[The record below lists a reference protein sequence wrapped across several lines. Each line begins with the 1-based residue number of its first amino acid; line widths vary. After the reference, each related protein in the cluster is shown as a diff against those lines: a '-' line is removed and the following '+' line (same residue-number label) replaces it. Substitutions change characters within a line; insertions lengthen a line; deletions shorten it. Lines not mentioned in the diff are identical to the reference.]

1 MTRRDLPNIISMLR
15 VMLVWP
21 VVLLLL
27 HGDYGFALLLF
38 AVAGISDGID
48 GFLAK
53 HYGWESRLG
62 SILDPIA
69 DKLLLVCSF
78 IVLGYTGLLPI
89 WLVIVVLL
97 RDFVIMFGAVAYYL
111 FIGNYAMEP
120 SISSKIN
127 TFMEIV
133 LVFVVIIS
141 QLIQLPESI
150 LQGLI
155 GVTAVT
161 ILVSGLGYILVWS
174 RRAILASRKNKE
186 YD

>member
-1 MTRRDLPNIISMLR
+1 
-15 VMLVWP
+15 
-21 VVLLLL
+21 LLY
-27 HGDYGFALLLF
+27 GDYGFALLLF
-38 AVAGISDGID
+38 ALAGISDGVD

-78 IVLGYTGLLPI
+78 IVLGYTGLLPV
-89 WLVIVVLL
+89 WLVVVVLL
-97 RDFVIMFGAVAYYL
+97 RDFIIMFGAVAYYL

-133 LVFVVIIS
+133 LVLVVIVS
-141 QLIQLPESI
+141 QLIHLPELV
-150 LQGLI
+150 LQGFITL
-155 GVTAVT
+155 TAAT
-161 ILVSGLGYILVWS
+161 ILISGAGYIFVWG
-174 RRAILASRKNKE
+174 RRAVLTLRKNKQ

>member
-1 MTRRDLPNIISMLR
+1 MTRSDLPNIISMLR
-15 VMLVWP
+15 IMLVLP

-27 HGDYGFALLLF
+27 YGDYGAALLLF
-38 AVAGISDGID
+38 ALAGVSDGID

-53 HYGWESRLG
+53 HYSWESRLG

-78 IVLGYTGLLPI
+78 VVLSYTGLLPV

-97 RDFVIMFGAVAYYL
+97 RDFIIMLGAVAYYL
-111 FIGNYAMEP
+111 FIGNYAMKP

-133 LVFVVIIS
+133 LVLVVIIA
-141 QLIQLPESI
+141 QLIQIPESI
-150 LQGLI
+150 PEGLVFI
-155 GVTAVT
+155 TAAT
-161 ILVSGLGYILVWS
+161 ILVSGVGYIFVWG
-174 RRAILASRKNKE
+174 RRAILTLRKNKL